1 VFSKTSSMNR
11 YWEKKRDKFK
21 VKYSEITN
29 NDLDYKEGNENEL
42 LKTLGLKLGKTEME
56 MISIII
62 EF

>member
-1 VFSKTSSMNR
+1 MNR